1 MENIVSIRGAITVR
15 ENSVKEI
22 KNATTKLLNEI
33 FTQNNIKEE
42 KVINI
47 IFTVTDDLDVLNP
60 ATVARQDLKIDSIPM
75 LCVQEMKVKDG
86 LPKCI
91 RIMVQAYFNKPN
103 EIKHIYLGEAAS
115 LRPDLGDDK
124 DAPPGRLY

>member
-1 MENIVSIRGAITVR
+1 MEKIVCVRGAITVK
-15 ENSVKEI
+15 ENSIKEI
-22 KNATTKLLNEI
+22 KSSTIKLLNEI

-60 ATVARQDLKIDSIPM
+60 ATVARQDFKIDSIPM

-91 RIMVQAYFNKPN
+91 RVMVQAYSNKPN
-103 EIKHIYLGEAAS
+103 EIKHIYLGDAAN
-115 LRPDLGDDK
+115 LRPDLK
-124 DAPPGRLY
+124 